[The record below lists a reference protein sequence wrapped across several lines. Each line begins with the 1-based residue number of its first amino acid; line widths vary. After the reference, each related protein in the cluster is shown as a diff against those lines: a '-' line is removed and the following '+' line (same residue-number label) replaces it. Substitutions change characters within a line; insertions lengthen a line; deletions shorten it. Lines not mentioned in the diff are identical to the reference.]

1 MTDKI
6 LICDIVVWN
15 KIICQYAVIF
25 NFVSVN
31 EVKIANKTETKR
43 YNSIN
48 KKRYKH

>member
-1 MTDKI
+1 MTDRI

-15 KIICQYAVIF
+15 KVICQYATIF
-25 NFVSVN
+25 NFVN
-31 EVKIANKTETKR
+31 EKEVKIANKTEIKR